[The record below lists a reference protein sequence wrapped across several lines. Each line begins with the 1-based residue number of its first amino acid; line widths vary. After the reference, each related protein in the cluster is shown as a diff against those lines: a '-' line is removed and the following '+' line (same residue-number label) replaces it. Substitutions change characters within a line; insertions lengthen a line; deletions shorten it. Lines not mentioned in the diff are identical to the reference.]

1 MKLILKGLGCVIISV
16 IVFLTLNSLIP
27 NEREAEIYNSTIRLH
42 VLANSDTEEDQKLKL
57 KVRDA
62 LLSKM
67 VTYEAKSKSE
77 ALEIIEENKEE
88 LIKIAEDVVKNEG
101 YEYEIDIDI
110 GNESY
115 PTRYYEDFALPAG
128 IYTSVRVIIG
138 KGEGQNWWCVLFP
151 PLCLS
156 SAIEYDSEEM
166 VDAGLTKDQYSIIT
180 GSSGKYRVKFKL
192 FEMASQLFGFK
203 YD

>member
-1 MKLILKGLGCVIISV
+1 MKLIFKGLGCVAISV

-42 VLANSDTEEDQKLKL
+42 VLANSDSEDDQALKL
-57 KVRDA
+57 KIRDA
-62 LLSKM
+62 ILKKM
-67 VTYEAKSKSE
+67 TALEAKSKSE
-77 ALEIIEENKEE
+77 ALKIIEENKEN
-88 LIKIAEDVVKNEG
+88 LIEIAEDVAKKEG
-101 YEYEIDIDI
+101 YDYEIDIDI

-115 PTRYYEDFALPAG
+115 PTRYYDDFALPAG

-151 PLCLS
+151 PLCMS
-156 SAIEYDSEEM
+156 SALKFDKEET

-180 GSSGKYRVKFKL
+180 GTSGKYRVKFKL

>member
-1 MKLILKGLGCVIISV
+1 MKLIFKGLACVAISV

-42 VLANSDTEEDQKLKL
+42 VLANSDSEDDQALKL
-57 KVRDA
+57 KIRDA
-62 LLSKM
+62 ILKKM
-67 VTYEAKSKSE
+67 TTFEAKSKSE
-77 ALEIIEENKEE
+77 ALKIIEENKEN
-88 LIKIAEDVVKNEG
+88 LIEIAEDVAKKEG
-101 YEYEIDIDI
+101 YDYEIDIDI

-115 PTRYYEDFALPAG
+115 PTRYYDDFALPAG

-151 PLCLS
+151 PLCMS
-156 SAIEYDSEEM
+156 SALEFDKEET

-180 GSSGKYRVKFKL
+180 GTSGKYRVKFKL